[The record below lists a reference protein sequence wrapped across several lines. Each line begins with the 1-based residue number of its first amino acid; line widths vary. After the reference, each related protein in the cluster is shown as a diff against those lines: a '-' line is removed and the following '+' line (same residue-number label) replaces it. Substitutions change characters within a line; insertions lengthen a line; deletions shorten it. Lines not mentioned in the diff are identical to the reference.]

1 MKFKSLRGKLV
12 FAITSLVVVV
22 VMITGVVQYYQSWS
36 QIFSEIQKRIL
47 SIAQTAA
54 SNVDGDECI
63 FRSNSS
69 TDSGAN
75 RPPIPIESIH

>member
-22 VMITGVVQYYQSWS
+22 VVITGVVQYYQSWS
-36 QIFSEIQKRIL
+36 QIFSEFQKRIL

-54 SNVDGDECI
+54 SNVDGDEHALI
-63 FRSNSS
+63 VDLRMED
-69 TDSGAN
+69 TMH
-75 RPPIPIESIH
+75 IHHCRNT